1 MEGHQGSD
9 SELQIKIAEEKKLI
23 MQKETTKAEMFIIDE
38 KLSQIRDR
46 IAIRNNELNSRK
58 RKLKEVKQS
67 ADKLQEEQKDQS
79 KEIEQKVDTR
89 YKIEKDIKQKL
100 LRLVSRPDTDIDPN
114 ELFYFDGQKLEVK
127 SNTVVHTVKI
137 KLVRPNLI
145 SKKIKNTKII
155 PKEATFRINK
165 KMTFNDVKGYACEH

>member
-38 KLSQIRDR
+38 KLSQIRER

-155 PKEATFRINK
+155 PKEDTFQMMFLLVIIVIK
-165 KMTFNDVKGYACEH
+165 K